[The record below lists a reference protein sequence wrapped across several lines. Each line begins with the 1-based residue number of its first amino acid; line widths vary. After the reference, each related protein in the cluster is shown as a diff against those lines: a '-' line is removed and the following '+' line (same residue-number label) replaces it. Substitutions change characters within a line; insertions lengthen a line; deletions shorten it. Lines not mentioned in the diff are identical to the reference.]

1 MSGWIIRQGGGRYCS
16 TNPSQQT
23 EIFKRAT
30 STRCGA
36 SSRHRTRFPTSHPTA
51 TSHAHHIFRVEAI
64 CKFAAREGEKSNLCS
79 RNFVENMFIQAMHA
93 VAGAGG
99 TNPEAQFRREM
110 SMAIWPQ
117 IQLCH
122 CDASFS
128 TGVPPSNTANGTS
141 GGCPRD

>member
-1 MSGWIIRQGGGRYCS
+1 MSGCNIRQGGGRYCS

-23 EIFKRAT
+23 KIFKRAS

-36 SSRHRTRFPTSHPTA
+36 SSGHRSRTPASDVVA
-51 TSHAHHIFRVEAI
+51 TSHAQHTFRAEAI

-99 TNPEAQFRREM
+99 TNPEAKFRREM

-117 IQLCH
+117 IQLRPF
-122 CDASFS
+122 DACFS

-141 GGCPRD
+141 GGYPRD